1 MNVGREIQ
9 VGSTTWIVKS
19 SSLLR
24 KYSGKCILGV
34 CNLYGDLF
42 EITHALK
49 AEAPNIELYTPVE
62 FYNASAFKE
71 RKISHYWLDNDST
84 IFQDS
89 KSDIKKFRD
98 LLHGEDSRNLYDSIL
113 SYREFGSLSSL
124 PKPLPLETQY
134 LALDLGSPPKN
145 IRAIDAGACKGE
157 NLKPFINAG
166 ISFDTYYAFEPDESN
181 LYALEATLSNLG
193 LDNIFIVP
201 SAIWSGV
208 EELSF
213 SNLGDGSS
221 GLSEKATTK
230 VQAID
235 IDSFLMERD
244 EINFIKMDIEGAE
257 KQAILG
263 AQNTIVSSL
272 PHLAISVYHKPCDLW
287 ELGLLIE
294 SIAPTRYNYHLRMY
308 GHQTFDTIL
317 YAIPR

>member
-1 MNVGREIQ
+1 
-9 VGSTTWIVKS
+9 
-19 SSLLR
+19 
-24 KYSGKCILGV
+24 
-34 CNLYGDLF
+34 
-42 EITHALK
+42 
-49 AEAPNIELYTPVE
+49 
-62 FYNASAFKE
+62 
-71 RKISHYWLDNDST
+71 
-84 IFQDS
+84 
-89 KSDIKKFRD
+89 
-98 LLHGEDSRNLYDSIL
+98 
-113 SYREFGSLSSL
+113 
-124 PKPLPLETQY
+124 
-134 LALDLGSPPKN
+134 
-145 IRAIDAGACKGE
+145 
-157 NLKPFINAG
+157 
-166 ISFDTYYAFEPDESN
+166 

-317 YAIPR
+317 YAIPK